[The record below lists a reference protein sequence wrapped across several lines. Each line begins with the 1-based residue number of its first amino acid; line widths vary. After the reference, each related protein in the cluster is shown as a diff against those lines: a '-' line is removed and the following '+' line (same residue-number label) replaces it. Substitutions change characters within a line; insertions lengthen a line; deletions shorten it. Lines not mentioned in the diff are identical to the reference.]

1 MNDRATTLGVFKAYV
16 VFFVYKI
23 ITIAHFSVLDSPR
36 LGSPQE
42 TYAQVVIAA
51 NDNPNGV
58 LELSSAEVFVEENH
72 SGTLIS
78 VVRSAGDFGQVY
90 STFIFGQYPTL
101 TPKRNWF

>member
-1 MNDRATTLGVFKAYV
+1 M
-16 VFFVYKI
+16 
-23 ITIAHFSVLDSPR
+23 LDSPR

-78 VVRSAGDFGQVY
+78 VVRSAGDFGQVLFNLVFLFNIVFY
-90 STFIFGQYPTL
+90 LSESHGFISCFVI
-101 TPKRNWF
+101 